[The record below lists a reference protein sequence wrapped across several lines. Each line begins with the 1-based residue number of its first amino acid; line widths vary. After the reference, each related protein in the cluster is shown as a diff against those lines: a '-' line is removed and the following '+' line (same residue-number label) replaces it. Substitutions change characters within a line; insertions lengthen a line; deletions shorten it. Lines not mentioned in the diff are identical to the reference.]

1 MEVDHQRRLEVKK
14 RAPRHY
20 YSKDS
25 PEMKNIFAVTGKGLD
40 LIEIIQ

>member
-1 MEVDHQRRLEVKK
+1 MQQEDKK

-25 PEMKNIFAVTGKGLD
+25 PEMKNIFAVTSKISFIKRRD
-40 LIEIIQ
+40 NKY